1 MAILLFGILMHFFPL
16 VDSDKGGEF
25 ILVPRLSSVR
35 LSSVSNKGSA
45 TVIPKQSGNHVYFL
59 FPQMFLS

>member
-25 ILVPRLSSVR
+25 ILVPRLSS
-35 LSSVSNKGSA
+35 LSNKGSA